1 MRDIHTKYGYYIIR
15 IAKKSRKQMKYKE
28 KRKIKRRA
36 KLLAKKQSLGKK
48 KTVSGFYFESFKEVI
63 VILSIV
69 FY

>member
-1 MRDIHTKYGYYIIR
+1 
-15 IAKKSRKQMKYKE
+15 MKYKE